1 MTNEE
6 QMQQTLM
13 AAQKQT
19 EALTTGF
26 RELTILLAEHNSLV
40 AKQNTA
46 LEELLG
52 TVETLVLVTATA
64 NDIDLDELVG
74 DADDDGDEA
83 S

>member
-1 MTNEE
+1 MPNEE
-6 QMQQTLM
+6 NILQT
-13 AAQKQT
+13 ANAINKQT
-19 EALTTGF
+19 EAITAGF
-26 RELTILLAEHNSLV
+26 RELTILMAEHNAMI

-64 NDIDLDELVG
+64 NEIDLDELMG
-74 DADDDGDEA
+74 EADDEGDEA